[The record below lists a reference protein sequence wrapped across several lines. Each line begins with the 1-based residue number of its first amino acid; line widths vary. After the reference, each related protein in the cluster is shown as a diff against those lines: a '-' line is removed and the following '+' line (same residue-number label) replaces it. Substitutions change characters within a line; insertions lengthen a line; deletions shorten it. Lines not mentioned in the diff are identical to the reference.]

1 MELSYSFISDTIWT
15 TYELLKKFNE
25 QIFRQFD
32 EDMIILLKEAE
43 RHKEMSLLVNL
54 L

>member
-1 MELSYSFISDTIWT
+1 MNKLY
-15 TYELLKKFNE
+15 E

-32 EDMIILLKEAE
+32 ENMIILLKETE

-54 L
+54 P